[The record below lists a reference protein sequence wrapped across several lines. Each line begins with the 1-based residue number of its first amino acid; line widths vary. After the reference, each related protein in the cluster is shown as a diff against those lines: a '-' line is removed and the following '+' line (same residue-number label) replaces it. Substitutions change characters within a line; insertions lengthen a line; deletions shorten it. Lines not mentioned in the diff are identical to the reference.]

1 MSKEL
6 FEKLQKNFYETA
18 AAEEA
23 AAKKAA
29 AEEADSGE
37 KISPWLEDVGNVR
50 NKPDLP
56 GWINTEQKFYEKNF
70 NPSDRSLDDVSFF
83 DENNEQRNLSL
94 LTIFKNISVPEG
106 VVERLKKGDNR
117 AKYEIRNYI
126 RKLIHYYL
134 FPIEFFEEVEFFVG
148 EGEEYDPSKI
158 DFYKPMFDLSVEIFS
173 DGQIALLKGF
183 IKPLVLSVLFE
194 YLPEEYFK

>member
-6 FEKLQKNFYETA
+6 LERLQRKFYE
-18 AAEEA
+18 EE

-37 KISPWLEDVGNVR
+37 KIPPWLGEER
-50 NKPDLP
+50 KPANLP
-56 GWINTEQKFYEKNF
+56 SWVDTKKFFYEENF
-70 NPSDRSLDDVSFF
+70 DPSDRSLDELSFF
-83 DENNEQRNLSL
+83 DENNEKRNSSL

-106 VVERLKKGDNR
+106 VIERLKKGDNR

-126 RKLIHYYL
+126 RKLISYSL
-134 FPIEFFEEVEFFVG
+134 FPSKFFEDVKFFVR
-148 EGEEYDPSKI
+148 EGEKYDPSKI
-158 DFYKPMFDLSVEIFS
+158 HLYKSTYDLSVNIFD
-173 DGQIALLKGF
+173 DGQIALLNDDF
-183 IKPLVLSVLFE
+183 QPVVLSVLFE